1 MASQFSCG
9 ISKGLEERKG
19 KVDGRT
25 YDDGAF
31 TPPSIPMSTD
41 VADPV
46 ALTPNA
52 RADRDFG
59 VELNAHLKVSL
70 KSWFRDGIG
79 ASGRRIALETIDHS
93 IKVTFLVRGLDGWC
107 RDWGSVD
114 SFVQDWIVRVVFFHR
129 AEIVGTFE
137 QMGALATGVFGSN
150 RLAIDTLCRE
160 TLLIILI
167 FSFFFS
173 YLFIFRVERKC
184 FVYIYIYE
192 GKKKKMLSMMMMQTR

>member
-1 MASQFSCG
+1 MVVDDGESVLFCDLPKKVLTK
-9 ISKGLEERKG
+9 SKAE
-19 KVDGRT
+19 GRT

-31 TPPSIPMSTD
+31 TPPPIPVSAD

-52 RADRDFG
+52 RTNGDFG

-93 IKVTFLVRGLDGWC
+93 IEVTFLVRGLDGWC

-137 QMGALATGVFGSN
+137 
-150 RLAIDTLCRE
+150 
-160 TLLIILI
+160 
-167 FSFFFS
+167 
-173 YLFIFRVERKC
+173 
-184 FVYIYIYE
+184 
-192 GKKKKMLSMMMMQTR
+192 